1 MIRAEWVREAY
12 QRISAFIE
20 KTPITY
26 DENIGLYFKWENQQK
41 TGSFKIRGA
50 LNKVLSLEKNN
61 LRNGLITCS
70 AGNHGQGV
78 AVAAKMVGADCVVYA
93 SDYATP
99 VKLEAM
105 KLLGAEVRLVSGGY
119 VEAERTAIE
128 ASKNEGAIFISPY
141 NDSRVIAGQ
150 GTIGLEIVQEMGEL
164 DQVACLLVPVGGG
177 GLLSGIGAYLQEFP
191 VRPKLIG
198 VQSEASPFAY
208 SLFKTGTQSGVIES
222 DSIAEG
228 LAGEIDHESI
238 TIPLLLQ
245 FMDDVILVSEDEIR
259 DAIRY
264 AWEHQHQIVEGSAA
278 VGLAAKLTGKIRLS
292 PALTVITGGN
302 IQPETF
308 NAITRRN

>member
-1 MIRAEWVREAY
+1 
-12 QRISAFIE
+12 
-20 KTPITY
+20 
-26 DENIGLYFKWENQQK
+26 
-41 TGSFKIRGA
+41 
-50 LNKVLSLEKNN
+50 
-61 LRNGLITCS
+61 
-70 AGNHGQGV
+70 
-78 AVAAKMVGADCVVYA
+78 MVGADCVVYA
-93 SDYATP
+93 SDHATP